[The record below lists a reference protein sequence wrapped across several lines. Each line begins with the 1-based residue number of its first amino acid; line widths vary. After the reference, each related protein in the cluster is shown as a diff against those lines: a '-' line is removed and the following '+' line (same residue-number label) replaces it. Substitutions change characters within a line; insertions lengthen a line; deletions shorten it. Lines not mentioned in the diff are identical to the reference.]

1 MSTVAEIINI
11 MEIIAP
17 PDLAESWDNCGL
29 QVGHKLWPVNKIQ
42 VALDP
47 LVEVVDKAIEA
58 QVDLLITHHPLILKP
73 LKIIDLQTAQGSVIS
88 KALNHQL
95 SIYAAHT
102 NLDSAKGGVND
113 LLCDQLKLKNLRPL
127 IMNEGETGLGRIG
140 RLEHPLTLADY
151 ARQIQNS
158 FSLDFV
164 KVAGRP
170 DLLIESA
177 AVCSGSG
184 SGLLDHFLSS
194 KAQVFISGDLKYH
207 DARIIEEADLALIDI
222 GHFTSEHLIVA
233 NLSCRLKKI
242 LKQRNLK
249 IKVEPCS
256 IEKDPFYFINKDNT
270 SKGHN
275 MEISGV

>member
-11 MEIIAP
+11 METIAP
-17 PDLAESWDNCGL
+17 LNLAENWDNCGL
-29 QVGHKLWPVNKIQ
+29 QVGHKLWHVNKIQ

-47 LVEVVDKAIEA
+47 LIEVVDSAIEK

-73 LKIIDLQTAQGSVIS
+73 LKIIDLQTAQGTVIS

-95 SIYAAHT
+95 SIYTAHT
-102 NLDSAKGGVND
+102 NLDKAKGGVND
-113 LLCDQLKLKNLRPL
+113 LLCDQLKLKNLQPL
-127 IMNEGETGLGRIG
+127 IMNEKETGLGRIG
-140 RLEHPLTLADY
+140 QLENPITLAGY

-158 FSLDFV
+158 FRLDFV
-164 KVAGRP
+164 KVAGRQ

-184 SGLLDHFLSS
+184 SSLLDHFLSS

-233 NLSCRLKKI
+233 NLSCQLKKI

-249 IKVEPCS
+249 IKVDHCS
-256 IEKDPFYFINKDNT
+256 IENDPFYFINKENT
-270 SKGHN
+270 SKSHN
-275 MEISGV
+275 I